1 MKKTFP
7 GTRIQGQQTPRDLKI
22 TSKILRMS
30 TGGVKELQIKF
41 FIVEINDFQETLI
54 TNHST
59 SENSRIK
66 SKLLIAEI

>member
-1 MKKTFP
+1 
-7 GTRIQGQQTPRDLKI
+7 
-22 TSKILRMS
+22 MS

-59 SENSRIK
+59 SENSRIQ
-66 SKLLIAEI
+66 SKLSIAEI